1 MLNSLLNFGNKK
13 NIHTFA
19 EEVIYL
25 LGDKFILTLGKITMK
40 RFLALLILSTSSV
53 FAVGCE
59 NTVVVWETSLLKGSA
74 KNNIETLSIDDAK
87 LCYDIGAEMTEGLR
101 SDVYV
106 AESNCSASI
115 TSQFRTRNGE

>member
-19 EEVIYL
+19 EEVMYL
-25 LGDKFILTLGKITMK
+25 LGDKFILTLSKITMR

-53 FAVGCE
+53 FAVGGE

-74 KNNIETLSIDDAK
+74 KNNIIVL
-87 LCYDIGAEMTEGLR
+87 
-101 SDVYV
+101 
-106 AESNCSASI
+106 
-115 TSQFRTRNGE
+115 